1 MSLTQTNHIFAGV
14 HENAINDFFGDFLTA
29 RPRHINY
36 GTSAFVPVTT
46 ASETNVP
53 VISFPGIPGGIE
65 YMIQFTIPIV
75 DLFPPSGTGALSP
88 GPGELS
94 IHTSVKI
101 TVSCRKGRIQDQKY
115 TTTPL
120 TTSLE
125 VWAKG
130 TIRATYLGPGIGR
143 IGFNITEL
151 KIPDLACVK
160 GEPDTF
166 EIVIECVIRMIL
178 QALLDNISIPFKAIT
193 IGFFQLILERGPEID
208 DDQIKMWGNIP

>member
-1 MSLTQTNHIFAGV
+1 MSLTQINHVFAGA
-14 HENAINDFFGDFLTA
+14 HENAINDFLRAFLTA

-46 ASETNVP
+46 ASVTNVP
-53 VISFPGIPGGIE
+53 VITFPGIPGGIQ
-65 YMIQFTIPIV
+65 YMVQFSIPIV
-75 DLFPPSGTGALSP
+75 DFFPSSGTGALSP

-94 IHTSVKI
+94 IHTKVRI
-101 TVSCRKGRIQDQKY
+101 TVSCRKGRIQDEKL

-130 TIRATYLGPGIGR
+130 TIQTTFLGPGIGR
-143 IGFNITEL
+143 IGFILTEL

-193 IGFFQLILERGPEID
+193 IGFIQLILERGPEID
-208 DDQIKMWGNIP
+208 DDQIKMWGDIS